1 MANPRV
7 FFDVSIGGE
16 PEGRVVMELF
26 RDAAP
31 RTVENF
37 RALCTGE
44 KGVGASTGL
53 PLHFKGCPFHRVI
66 KGFMMQ
72 GGDFSNKNG
81 TGGESIYGDK
91 FEDEEGGLALKHDS
105 RGLLSMANSGPG
117 TNGSQFFVT
126 FGPAPHLDGK
136 HVVFGRVLKGGQV
149 LRAVEVG
156 PTDGSDR
163 PVQETVITECGEIPE
178 GADDGTMNHPD
189 GDKYPDWP
197 TDLEERPTAWQWWLE
212 ATKSIK
218 DLGTHHFKNGDYRMA
233 FRRYRKA
240 MVYLDKTW
248 DMKDIPGDTLE
259 ELHVIRDALLSNYAA
274 CKLKRGDYD
283 GAIEDC
289 TSIVSRNDKNAKAFF
304 RRAQAYLGRNELEPA
319 IEDLSHALKLEPN
332 DSGIKRELA
341 AAKKKLATRREK
353 EKAAYAKM
361 FG

>member
-7 FFDVSIGGE
+7 YFDVSIAGE

-26 RDAAP
+26 KDAAP
-31 RTVENF
+31 KTVENF

-81 TGGESIYGDK
+81 TGGESIYGEK
-91 FEDEEGGLALKHDS
+91 FEDEPGGLALK
-105 RGLLSMANSGPG
+105 RGILSMANSGPG
-117 TNGSQFFVT
+117 TNGSQFFIN
-126 FGPAPHLDGK
+126 FGPTPHLDGK
-136 HVVFGRVLKGGQV
+136 HCVFGRVLRGGQV
-149 LRAVEVG
+149 LRAVEIT

-163 PVQETVITECGEIPE
+163 PLSDVVIDDCGELAE
-178 GADDGTMNHPD
+178 GEDDGTMNHPD

-197 TDLEERPTAWQWWLE
+197 SDLDERPTEWQWWVE
-212 ATKSIK
+212 AVKSIK
-218 DLGTHHFKNGDYRMA
+218 DLGTTHFKNGDYRMA

-240 MVYLDKTW
+240 MVYLDKAW
-248 DMKDIPGDTLE
+248 DMKDIPGETLE
-259 ELHVIRDALLSNYAA
+259 ELHTIRDALLNNYAA
-274 CKLKRGDYD
+274 CKLKRGDFD
-283 GAIEDC
+283 GAIED
-289 TSIVSRNDKNAKAFF
+289 SSSVLSRNENNAKALF
-304 RRAQAYLGRNELEPA
+304 RRAQ
-319 IEDLSHALKLEPN
+319 
-332 DSGIKRELA
+332 
-341 AAKKKLATRREK
+341 LATRKEK